1 MAGHFPFLGRGVR
14 YGGARMTIA
23 AFFEAHGLNEEL
35 QEKYYK
41 WWYDWAKNFVEQD
54 EGLKAAKGVA
64 FQHYP
69 YGQHAHRPFHLHSDK
84 IWAVH
89 LADLGDLIRDSL
101 LPKLDAKARKTLEQA
116 HAAMLE
122 ELKQE
127 AASKPRQPAPEV
139 GYFRHI

>member
-1 MAGHFPFLGRGVR
+1 MAGHFPFLGKGVR
-14 YGGARMTIA
+14 YGGARLSIA
-23 AFFEAHGLNEEL
+23 AFFETHGLNQEL

-41 WWYDWAKNFVEQD
+41 WWYDWAKHFVEQD
-54 EGLKAAKGVA
+54 EGLKAAKGIA

-69 YGQHAHRPFHLHSDK
+69 YGQHAHRSFHLNDK

-101 LPKLDAKARKTLEQA
+101 LPKLDNKAMKELEQA
-116 HAAMLE
+116 HAKMLH
-122 ELKQE
+122 ELEQQAQE
-127 AASKPRQPAPEV
+127 NPREPAPDV